1 MPADNTKTSPYKFSA
16 PQKAVRLLEGL
27 KRTPP
32 GTVLHHHI
40 KHILDD
46 SEQAHAETE
55 RAYASLLGVLLDAF
69 AKQLP
74 VDAPLRMHVKLVA
87 MRLMPPLSTSE
98 FSALR
103 RYVGIYARQISQSDQ
118 KITNI
123 LIEALAPLL
132 EGFGVETPADL
143 SSGAQVDHEPPGTQG
158 AKSTSSHISNRIDS
172 AYRQHLDE
180 KRKGMQEIQGAL
192 TQQIAQALRQC
203 EDFCMRLEITL
214 GRLRRAENLQALD
227 ALRRALIGETQSL
240 LDGNHAL
247 GSHLEEILG
256 HIHTIKSD
264 ILRLDEELNRVH
276 LLSLT
281 DELTGLSNRR
291 AFLRRLEDEVGRI
304 QRYGSSLAMAL
315 IDLDNFKAIN
325 DRYGHAAGDEVLRCF
340 ASDVLST
347 FRHHDMVARY
357 GGEEFA
363 ILLPNTS
370 SEGVA
375 HALKKVQKHAAE
387 THFKHGD
394 TIQPMPTFSAGIALY
409 ASGEDPAALI
419 ERADHALYQ
428 AKQLGRN
435 RLEFA
440 PEPAQDSRQT
450 SE

>member
-1 MPADNTKTSPYKFSA
+1 MPADNTKTSLYKFSA
-16 PQKAVRLLEGL
+16 PQKAIRLLEGL

-32 GTVLHHHI
+32 GAVLHHHV

-46 SEQAHAETE
+46 NEQAHADTE

-74 VDAPLRMHVKLVA
+74 ADAPLRMHVKLVA
-87 MRLMPPLSTSE
+87 MRLMPPLSTAE

-103 RYVGIYARQISQSDQ
+103 RYVGIYTRQISQSDQ

-132 EGFGVETPADL
+132 EGFDVEIPADL
-143 SSGAQVDHEPPGTQG
+143 SAGVPD
-158 AKSTSSHISNRIDS
+158 AKPTPSNVSNRIDS

-192 TQQIAQALRQC
+192 TQQIAQAMRQN

-227 ALRRALIGETQSL
+227 TLRRALIGETQSL
-240 LDGNHAL
+240 LDGNHAM

-256 HIHTIKSD
+256 HVRTIKSD

-281 DELTGLSNRR
+281 DELTGLPNRR
-291 AFLRRLEDEVGRI
+291 AFLRRLEDEVGRV
-304 QRYGSSLAMAL
+304 QRYGNSLALAL

-325 DRYGHAAGDEVLRCF
+325 DRYGHAAGDEALRCF

-363 ILLPNTS
+363 ILLPNTNH
-370 SEGVA
+370 EGVI
-375 HALKKVQKHAAE
+375 HALKKVQKYTAE

-409 ASGEDPAALI
+409 ASGEDPATLI

-440 PEPAQDSRQT
+440 PGPAQNSQQT
-450 SE
+450 SG